1 MALEI
6 SGRTKVLA
14 GVVVLVGA
22 LGGAGFYFFD
32 DIMAMIDPPPPP
44 KAAAKAPASAPK
56 GDAGKPAADAA
67 KTGDAAKAPV
77 ADAAKAAEAPKGAE
91 GAKPA
96 AAPVADAKGAAKPKP
111 IPTDPDKLI
120 AEVIEVSGLKAQ
132 IQNFGREIGRN
143 ANAANQSG
151 QQKVSDADARAL
163 HEVTARLFEP
173 QTMTAEIHASLKA
186 VFDPDRMTRFL
197 EILRQPLA
205 QKMAGYEGRQTP
217 PEETTRLLE
226 DIRKNPP
233 SAQRQ
238 KVVQALDEITES
250 SESGVQLATLTA
262 REMID
267 AMFAELQ
274 KAGKQV
280 PKEARQFAGSRIV
293 ASQGSMRSG
302 FRTMYYI
309 TYRDASD
316 EELAE
321 YVKLLDTDVGR
332 WGLQQLAAAQRAA
345 VEARV
350 RPFAKEVAQIAVKS
364 ALAKGKGAVP
374 VAAPVEEEKPAEKL
388 ATAAPAPAPAAVEP
402 PSYKRAPNTRELYSR
417 YNDLITAAV
426 MRDSAAVKELL
437 EDGKFPDVRQK
448 DGVTPLM
455 IAAANNDVATAN
467 LLLAKGADP
476 NLRAV
481 GGRSALSLARE
492 RNSSA
497 MIQLLQS
504 KGAKE

>member
-1 MALEI
+1 MAIEI
-6 SGRTKVLA
+6 TGRTKVLA

-22 LGGAGFYFFD
+22 LGGAAWFFFD

-44 KAAAKAPASAPK
+44 PAKVAKAPAKAEP
-56 GDAGKPAADAA
+56 GKAAADAA
-67 KTGDAAKAPV
+67 KPGDAAKAP
-77 ADAAKAAEAPKGAE
+77 AGDAAKAGEA
-91 GAKPA
+91 AKPA
-96 AAPVADAKGAAKPKP
+96 AAPAADAKGAAKPKP

-132 IQNFGREIGRN
+132 IQNFGLEIGRN
-143 ANAANQSG
+143 ASAANQSG
-151 QQKVSDADARAL
+151 QQKGSDADAKAL
-163 HEVTARLFEP
+163 YEVTARIFEP
-173 QTMTAEIHASLKA
+173 QAMTAEVHASLKA
-186 VFDPDRMTRFL
+186 VFDADRMTRFL

-205 QKMAGYEGRQTP
+205 VKMAGYEGRQTP
-217 PEETTRLLE
+217 PEETARLLE

-238 KVVQALDEITES
+238 KVVQALDDITES
-250 SESGVQLATLTA
+250 SETGVQLATLTA

-274 KAGKQV
+274 KAGKPV

-345 VEARV
+345 VEARA

-364 ALAKGKGAVP
+364 ALAKGKAVAP
-374 VAAPVEEEKPAEKL
+374 VAAPAEEEKPAEKL
-388 ATAAPAPAPAAVEP
+388 ATAAPAQEAAAVEP
-402 PSYKRAPNTRELYSR
+402 PSYKRAPGTRELYTR

-437 EDGKFPDVRQK
+437 DDGKLPDVRQK
-448 DGVTPLM
+448 NGVTPLM
-455 IAAANNDVATAN
+455 IAAANGDVATAN

-476 NLRAV
+476 NLRAT
-481 GGRSALSLARE
+481 GGRTALSLARE
-492 RNSSA
+492 RGATA
-497 MIQLLQS
+497 MVQLLQS